1 MLQVVGVLKSNP
13 PDKEYAELLRWCTNN
28 MKPGAEKLLRAYAE
42 APDAL
47 DKLIDN
53 AKHD

>member
-1 MLQVVGVLKSNP
+1 
-13 PDKEYAELLRWCTNN
+13 
-28 MKPGAEKLLRAYAE
+28 MKPGAEKLLRGYTE